1 MKAFYH
7 YSSKGLTKD
16 ILFENEQ
23 EFIAGM
29 NRIAVCLTMCK
40 ETGMP
45 IILLA
50 FCLMDNHF
58 HFIFYGEKDNSDYF
72 VDTYKK
78 LTSMWIVQHR
88 ERPLADTF
96 TSGFFPISPNKV
108 GEKIAYLFRN
118 PVAAGLRTTPQG
130 YRWSSAGVMFS
141 DTKQHLLGAR
151 KISELSYRERR
162 KLFSS
167 HTSLPEDWIVQADG
181 MIWPGCYTDYK
192 AAETYFPS
200 VRSYLFELNNFK
212 VDNEIDAEEVKQFYS
227 LPDSEVRFRA
237 VQVCMEYYQKERV
250 SMCSLEE
257 RVSVGKILQRELHC
271 NDKQLARVL
280 RIKPEM
286 LGNRS

>member
-1 MKAFYH
+1 MKAYYH
-7 YSSKGLTKD
+7 YSSKGFTKE
-16 ILFENEQ
+16 ILFENEA

-29 NRIAVCLTMCK
+29 NRIAVCVAICK
-40 ETGMP
+40 EKGIP
-45 IILLA
+45 IVLLA

-58 HFIFYGEKDNSDYF
+58 HFIFYGEKDNCDYF
-72 VDTYKK
+72 VDNYKK
-78 LTSMWIVQHR
+78 LTAMWVAKHR
-88 ERPLADTF
+88 GRPLADTF
-96 TSGFFPISPNKV
+96 TTGSFSIHPAKV

-130 YRWSSAGVMFS
+130 YRWSSASIMFS
-141 DTKQHLLGAR
+141 DTKQILLGAR
-151 KISELSYRERR
+151 MISDLSYRERR

-181 MIWPGCYTDYK
+181 VIWPGCYTDYK
-192 AAETYFPS
+192 AAETHFPS
-200 VRSYLFELNNFK
+200 VRSYMFELNNFK
-212 VDNEIDAEEVKQFYS
+212 VDDEIDAEEVKQFYS

-237 VQVCMEYYQKERV
+237 VQTCMEYYQKERI

-257 RVSVGKILQRELHC
+257 RVSVAKILRRELRC

-286 LGNRS
+286 LGNR

>member
-1 MKAFYH
+1 MKAYYH
-7 YSSKGLTKD
+7 YSSKGFTKE
-16 ILFENEQ
+16 ILFENDA

-29 NRIAVCLTMCK
+29 NRIAVCVAICK
-40 ETGMP
+40 EKGIP
-45 IILLA
+45 IVLLA

-58 HFIFYGEKDNSDYF
+58 HFIFYGEKDNCDYF
-72 VDTYKK
+72 VDNYKK
-78 LTSMWIVQHR
+78 LTAMWVAKHR
-88 ERPLADTF
+88 GRPLADTF
-96 TSGFFPISPNKV
+96 TTGSFSIHPAKV

-130 YRWSSAGVMFS
+130 YRWSSASIMFS
-141 DTKQHLLGAR
+141 NIKQILLGAR
-151 KISELSYRERR
+151 MISDLSYRESR

-167 HTSLPEDWIVQADG
+167 HPSLPEDWIVQADG
-181 MIWPGCYTDYK
+181 VIWPGCYTDYK
-192 AAETYFPS
+192 AAETHFPS
-200 VRSYLFELNNFK
+200 VRSYMFELNNFK

-237 VQVCMEYYQKERV
+237 VQTCMEYYQKERI

-257 RVSVGKILQRELHC
+257 RVSVAKILRRELRC

-286 LGNRS
+286 LDNR

>member
-1 MKAFYH
+1 MKAYYH
-7 YSSKGLTKD
+7 YSSKGFTKE
-16 ILFENEQ
+16 ILFENEA

-29 NRIAVCLTMCK
+29 NRIAVCVAICK
-40 ETGMP
+40 EKGIP
-45 IILLA
+45 IVLLA

-58 HFIFYGEKDNSDYF
+58 HFIFYGEKDNCDYF
-72 VDTYKK
+72 VDNYKK
-78 LTSMWIVQHR
+78 LAAMWVAKHR
-88 ERPLADTF
+88 GRPLADTF
-96 TSGFFPISPNKV
+96 TTGSFSIHPAKV

-118 PVAAGLRTTPQG
+118 PVAGGLRTTPQG
-130 YRWSSAGVMFS
+130 YRWSSASIMFS
-141 DTKQHLLGAR
+141 DTKQILLGAR
-151 KISELSYRERR
+151 MISDLSYRERR

-181 MIWPGCYTDYK
+181 VIWPGCYTDYK
-192 AAETYFPS
+192 AAETHFPS
-200 VRSYLFELNNFK
+200 VRSYMFELNNFK

-237 VQVCMEYYQKERV
+237 VQTCMEYYQKERI

-257 RVSVGKILQRELHC
+257 RVSVAKILRRELRC

-286 LGNRS
+286 LGNR

>member
-1 MKAFYH
+1 MKAYYH
-7 YSSKGLTKD
+7 YSSKGFTKE
-16 ILFENEQ
+16 ILFENDA

-29 NRIAVCLTMCK
+29 NRIAVCVAICK
-40 ETGMP
+40 EKGIP
-45 IILLA
+45 IVLLA

-58 HFIFYGEKDNSDYF
+58 HFIFYGEKDNCDHF
-72 VDTYKK
+72 VDNYKK
-78 LTSMWIVQHR
+78 LTAMWVAKHR
-88 ERPLADTF
+88 GRPLADKF
-96 TSGFFPISPNKV
+96 TTGSFSIHPAKV

-130 YRWSSAGVMFS
+130 YRWSSASIMFS
-141 DTKQHLLGAR
+141 DTKQILLGAR
-151 KISELSYRERR
+151 MISDLSYRERR

-181 MIWPGCYTDYK
+181 VIWPGCYTDYK
-192 AAETYFPS
+192 AAETHFPS
-200 VRSYLFELNNFK
+200 VRSYMFELNNFK

-237 VQVCMEYYQKERV
+237 VQTCMEYYQKERI

-257 RVSVGKILQRELHC
+257 RVSVAKILRRELRC

-286 LGNRS
+286 LGNR

>member
-29 NRIAVCLTMCK
+29 NRIAVCLTICK
-40 ETGMP
+40 EKGMP
-45 IILLA
+45 IIILA

-58 HFIFYGEKDNSDYF
+58 HFIFYGEKDYCDF
-72 VDTYKK
+72 FIDTYKK
-78 LTSMWIVQHR
+78 LTSMWIAQHR

-96 TSGFFPISPNKV
+96 TSGSFPISPNKV

-130 YRWSSAGVMFS
+130 YRWSSASILFS
-141 DTKQHLLGAR
+141 DTKQILLGAR
-151 KISELSYRERR
+151 MISDLSYRERR

-181 MIWPGCYTDYK
+181 VIWPGCYTDFK
-192 AAETYFPS
+192 AAETHFPS
-200 VRSYLFELNNFK
+200 VRSYMFELNNFK

-237 VQVCMEYYQKERV
+237 VQTCMEYYQKERI

-257 RVSVGKILQRELHC
+257 RVSVAKILRRELRC

-286 LGNRS
+286 LGNR

>member
-1 MKAFYH
+1 MKAYYH
-7 YSSKGLTKD
+7 YSSKGFTKE
-16 ILFENEQ
+16 ILFENEA

-29 NRIAVCLTMCK
+29 NRIAVCVAICK
-40 ETGMP
+40 EKGIP
-45 IILLA
+45 IVLLA

-58 HFIFYGEKDNSDYF
+58 HFIFYGEKDNCDYF
-72 VDTYKK
+72 VDNYKK
-78 LTSMWIVQHR
+78 LTAMWVAKHR
-88 ERPLADTF
+88 GRPLADTF
-96 TSGFFPISPNKV
+96 TTGSFSIHPAKV

-130 YRWSSAGVMFS
+130 YRWSSASIMFS
-141 DTKQHLLGAR
+141 DTKQILLGAR
-151 KISELSYRERR
+151 MISDLSYRERR

-181 MIWPGCYTDYK
+181 VIWPGCYTDYK
-192 AAETYFPS
+192 AAETHFPS
-200 VRSYLFELNNFK
+200 VRSYMFELNNFK

-237 VQVCMEYYQKERV
+237 VQTCMEYYQKERI

-257 RVSVGKILQRELHC
+257 RVSVAKILRRELRC

-286 LGNRS
+286 LDNR